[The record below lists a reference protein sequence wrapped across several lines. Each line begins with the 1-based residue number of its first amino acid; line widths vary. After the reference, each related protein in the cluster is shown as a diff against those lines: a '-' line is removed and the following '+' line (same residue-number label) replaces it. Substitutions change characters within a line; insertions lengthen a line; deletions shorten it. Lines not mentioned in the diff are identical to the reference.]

1 MAKVKRNVEHN
12 SRETQKWI
20 VCSVCVCHKERTQN
34 QVLVLCT
41 HCDQMPSHQIDV
53 TSNLKVGNSKAF
65 QRQTVYV
72 LLGTPAK
79 PNAVKRTCSRLGC
92 DGPWVTPTHINCLCL
107 AWIFY
112 TNVINRCA
120 DRIPKIAPVPRTPPI
135 NKSEMWTWSSAK
147 IGERQDSPRVSF
159 TRTWSSLLSYSSG
172 KEIHTETR
180 YVSLNFIIQVNFEFW
195 DRLES
200 PIHFFII
207 QSRVTS
213 WSFGV
218 AKRSEG
224 QCSLNSQTLFGSF
237 PRTLPKE
244 TSEFTRR

>member
-1 MAKVKRNVEHN
+1 MLPPRHGRSVEDTTTIRLRNKGLPHTHSPWGPASLAQQDGTGQHRITAIDELSTKSLEDALTKYQACYKAFERRIKAIHRHNQRNVSRQHSALYINNLAKFMAKVKRNVEHN

-135 NKSEMWTWSSAK
+135 N
-147 IGERQDSPRVSF
+147 
-159 TRTWSSLLSYSSG
+159 Y
-172 KEIHTETR
+172 
-180 YVSLNFIIQVNFEFW
+180 
-195 DRLES
+195 
-200 PIHFFII
+200 
-207 QSRVTS
+207 
-213 WSFGV
+213 
-218 AKRSEG
+218 
-224 QCSLNSQTLFGSF
+224 
-237 PRTLPKE
+237 
-244 TSEFTRR
+244 